1 MTRRVLGALLAAA
14 WLFSVTASA
23 QVALGGGHTPGVTF
37 QRTPEPSPPPPLS
50 PPIAPGHSQRGHTAA
65 LPTGDLFLA
74 GPRTYAPRRDHRVG
88 RVRPYQTF
96 AGYFPTPYLPAV
108 GGSIVIP
115 ESTVLLGVVS
125 GFLTLQVRP
134 ADAQVFVEGFYAG
147 TAGDFSGQ
155 RYALEPGPHRIE
167 LRAAGY
173 ETVTVDVVVRPGQLT
188 TYARELAKLQSE
200 ERSPERVVAAARVAT
215 PKTIYVIPRCYA
227 GDRPPDAR
235 LLPAGCDT
243 GALRVIVP

>member
-1 MTRRVLGALLAAA
+1 MTRRVPGALIAAV
-14 WLFSVTASA
+14 WLFTGTASA
-23 QVALGGGHTPGVTF
+23 QVSLGGGQTPGVTF
-37 QRTPEPSPPPPLS
+37 HRTPEPSPQPPPS
-50 PPIAPGHSQRGHTAA
+50 PPVAPGHSQRGQPAV
-65 LPTGDLFLA
+65 PPSGDLFLA
-74 GPRTYAPRRDHRVG
+74 GPRTYAPRRVDRVG

-108 GGSIVIP
+108 IP
-115 ESTVLLGVVS
+115 DSTVPLDVVS

-134 ADAQVFVEGFYAG
+134 ADAQVFVDGFYAG
-147 TAGDFSGQ
+147 TVDDFSRS
-155 RYALEPGPHRIE
+155 RYALETGPHRLE

-188 TYARELAKLQSE
+188 TYARELAKLQSA

-227 GDRPPDAR
+227 GDRPPVAR
-235 LLPAGCDT
+235 QLPAGCDI
-243 GALRVIVP
+243 GALRVIAP